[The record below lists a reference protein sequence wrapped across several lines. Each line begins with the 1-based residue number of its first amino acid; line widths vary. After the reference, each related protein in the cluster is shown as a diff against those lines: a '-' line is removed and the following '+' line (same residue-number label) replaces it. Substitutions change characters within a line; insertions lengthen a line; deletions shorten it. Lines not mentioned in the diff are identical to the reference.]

1 MVADME
7 VAEKVAHMVAQM
19 EVADIVAHM
28 VDIWSEWWGDMTC
41 PTKTFR
47 EYPYRAIPI
56 PICLESSLLKG
67 L

>member
-28 VDIWSEWWGDMTC
+28 VDI
-41 PTKTFR
+41 
-47 EYPYRAIPI
+47 
-56 PICLESSLLKG
+56 
-67 L
+67 